1 MRMTL
6 RTILKIPI
14 LLCAA
19 ASIHATTLARLSLDQ
34 LAAAADATAR
44 VRCTSAQ
51 SRWEN
56 GQIWTVTTFDVLET
70 MKGTLPQQITV
81 RLPGGRVGHLTAIV
95 DGTPKF
101 KVADEAVVFLERIPG
116 GLKVEPAPVPGG
128 LKVEPAPVPGGLKV
142 EPAPGGGFSVAAWV
156 EGTFRIRRDPR
167 TGVETVTQDS
177 SNFAVFDTVTRT
189 FHTEGIRRMPMEQ
202 FRERVATALTRAQ
215 EKSR

>member
-6 RTILKIPI
+6 RKILKIAA

-19 ASIHATTLARLSLDQ
+19 TSVHATTLERLSLDQ

-44 VRCTSAQ
+44 VRCSSAQ

-56 GQIWTVTTFDVLET
+56 GQIWTVTSFDVLET
-70 MKGTLPQQITV
+70 MKGTLPARITV
-81 RLPGGRVGHLTAIV
+81 RLPGGRVGHFTAIV

-101 KVADEAVVFLERIPG
+101 NAAEEVVVFLER
-116 GLKVEPAPVPGG
+116 VPGG
-128 LKVEPAPVPGGLKV
+128 LTV

-167 TGVETVTQDS
+167 TGIETVTQDS
-177 SNFAVFDTVTRT
+177 SNFAVFDTATRT
-189 FHTEGIRRMPMEQ
+189 FHTEGIRRMPMQQ

>member
-1 MRMTL
+1 MTL
-6 RTILKIPI
+6 RKILKIAA

-19 ASIHATTLARLSLDQ
+19 TSVHATTLERLSLDQ

-44 VRCTSAQ
+44 VRCSSAQ

-56 GQIWTVTTFDVLET
+56 GQIWTVTSFDVLET
-70 MKGTLPQQITV
+70 MKGTLPARITV
-81 RLPGGRVGHLTAIV
+81 RLPGGRVGHFTAIV

-101 KVADEAVVFLERIPG
+101 NAAEEVVVFLERI
-116 GLKVEPAPVPGG
+116 
-128 LKVEPAPVPGGLKV
+128 PGGLKV

-156 EGTFRIRRDPR
+156 EGTFRIRHDPH

-177 SNFAVFDTVTRT
+177 SNFAVFETATRT
-189 FHTEGIRRMPMEQ
+189 FHTEGIRRMPMQQ

>member
-1 MRMTL
+1 
-6 RTILKIPI
+6 
-14 LLCAA
+14 
-19 ASIHATTLARLSLDQ
+19 LSLDQ

-44 VRCTSAQ
+44 VRCTGAQ

-70 MKGTLPQQITV
+70 MKGTLPRQITV

-101 KVADEAVVFLERIPG
+101 NAADEVVVFLERI
-116 GLKVEPAPVPGG
+116 
-128 LKVEPAPVPGGLKV
+128 PGGLKV

-156 EGTFRIRRDPR
+156 EGTFRIRRDPH
-167 TGVETVTQDS
+167 TGLETVTQDS
-177 SNFAVFDTVTRT
+177 SNFAVFDTATRT

>member
-6 RTILKIPI
+6 RKILKFAA

-19 ASIHATTLARLSLDQ
+19 TSVHATTLERLSLDQ

-44 VRCTSAQ
+44 VRCSSAQ

-56 GQIWTVTTFDVLET
+56 GQIWTFTSFDVLET
-70 MKGTLPQQITV
+70 IKGTLPARITV
-81 RLPGGRVGHLTAIV
+81 RLPGGRVGHFTAIV

-101 KVADEAVVFLERIPG
+101 NAAEEVVVFLERI
-116 GLKVEPAPVPGG
+116 
-128 LKVEPAPVPGGLKV
+128 PGGLKV

-156 EGTFRIRRDPR
+156 EGTCRIRHDPR

-177 SNFAVFDTVTRT
+177 SNFAVFDTATRT
-189 FHTEGIRRMPMEQ
+189 FHTEGIRRMPMQQ

>member
-6 RTILKIPI
+6 RKILKIAA

-19 ASIHATTLARLSLDQ
+19 TSVHATTLERLSLDQ

-44 VRCTSAQ
+44 VRCSSAQ

-56 GQIWTVTTFDVLET
+56 GQIWTVTTFHVLET
-70 MKGTLPQQITV
+70 LKGTLPQQITV

-101 KVADEAVVFLERIPG
+101 KVADEVVVFLERI
-116 GLKVEPAPVPGG
+116 
-128 LKVEPAPVPGGLKV
+128 PGGLKV

-156 EGTFRIRRDPR
+156 EGTFRIKRDPR

-177 SNFAVFDTVTRT
+177 SNFAVFDTATRT

>member
-6 RTILKIPI
+6 RKILKIAA

-19 ASIHATTLARLSLDQ
+19 TSVHATTLERLSLDQ

-44 VRCTSAQ
+44 VRCSSAQ

-56 GQIWTVTTFDVLET
+56 GQIWTVTSFDVLET
-70 MKGTLPQQITV
+70 MKGTLPARITV
-81 RLPGGRVGHLTAIV
+81 RLPGGRVGHFTAIV

-101 KVADEAVVFLERIPG
+101 NAAEEVVVFLERI
-116 GLKVEPAPVPGG
+116 
-128 LKVEPAPVPGGLKV
+128 PGGLKV

-156 EGTFRIRRDPR
+156 EGTFRIRHDPR

-177 SNFAVFDTVTRT
+177 SNFAVFDTATRT
-189 FHTEGIRRMPMEQ
+189 FHTEGIRRMPMQQ

>member
-6 RTILKIPI
+6 RKILKIAA

-19 ASIHATTLARLSLDQ
+19 TSVHATTLERLSLDQ

-44 VRCTSAQ
+44 VRCSSAQ

-56 GQIWTVTTFDVLET
+56 GQIWTVTSFDVLET
-70 MKGTLPQQITV
+70 MKGTLPARITV
-81 RLPGGRVGHLTAIV
+81 RLPGGRVGHFTAIV

-101 KVADEAVVFLERIPG
+101 NAAEEVVVFLERI
-116 GLKVEPAPVPGG
+116 
-128 LKVEPAPVPGGLKV
+128 PGGLKV

-156 EGTFRIRRDPR
+156 EGTFRIRHDPH

-177 SNFAVFDTVTRT
+177 SNFAVFDTATRT
-189 FHTEGIRRMPMEQ
+189 FHTEGIRRMPMQQ

>member
-101 KVADEAVVFLERIPG
+101 KVADEAVVFLGRIR
-116 GLKVEPAPVPGG
+116 GG

>member
-6 RTILKIPI
+6 RTILKIAV
-14 LLCAA
+14 LLCAVT
-19 ASIHATTLARLSLDQ
+19 SIHATTLARLSLDQ
-34 LAAAADATAR
+34 LAAAADASAR

-56 GQIWTVTTFDVLET
+56 GQIWTVTNFDVLET
-70 MKGTLPQQITV
+70 MKGALPAHITV
-81 RLPGGRVGHLTAIV
+81 RLPGGRVGHLTAMV

-101 KVADEAVVFLERIPG
+101 NAADEAVVFLERISG
-116 GLKVEPAPVPGG
+116 GLKVEPAPAA
-128 LKVEPAPVPGGLKV
+128 E
-142 EPAPGGGFSVAAWV
+142 FSVAAWV

-177 SNFAVFDTVTRT
+177 SNFAVFDTATRT

-202 FRERVATALTRAQ
+202 FRERVATALSRAQ

>member
-1 MRMTL
+1 MTL
-6 RTILKIPI
+6 RTILKFAV

-19 ASIHATTLARLSLDQ
+19 TSVHATTLERLSLDQ
-34 LAAAADATAR
+34 LTAAADATAR

-70 MKGTLPQQITV
+70 MKGTLPRQITV

-101 KVADEAVVFLERIPG
+101 NAADEVVVFLERIPG
-116 GLKVEPAPVPGG
+116 GLKVEPAAGG
-128 LKVEPAPVPGGLKV
+128 R
-142 EPAPGGGFSVAAWV
+142 FSVAAWV
-156 EGTFRIRRDPR
+156 EGTFRIKRDPQ

-177 SNFAVFDTVTRT
+177 SNFAVFDTATRT